1 MSAKRPVV
9 EVHKFG
15 GASLTDAA
23 SYKNAV
29 GIIRQRKGQ
38 RAIVVSAPAGITDAL
53 LGLAGRAVAGK
64 AADLEKDAGALRA
77 RYRKLAQG
85 LAPPGP
91 ARQEVIAEIDRS
103 FDELDGLLR
112 SLLVLSELTARTSDF
127 VLARGERLSALL
139 MAAALNA
146 AGTRARYVDAVD
158 VVITDGP
165 FGGASPNLMLTDLR
179 ARKILR
185 PLLASGVVP
194 VVPGFLGA
202 TPAADSD
209 ERGKARAIATL
220 GRGGSD
226 LTATLLGRA
235 LGAAEINLWKDV
247 PGLLTSDPR
256 VVPDAR
262 VIPQLHLREAS
273 ELAYF
278 GAKVLHPR
286 ALIPIVTRPIPVYV
300 RPFADSSAPGTEI
313 SARRTLDRYPVK
325 ALSAA
330 GGQALL
336 TVTGNG
342 MLGVPGIAA
351 RTFSALYQEGTSVS
365 LISQSSS
372 EQSICFSVPEASAK
386 RARDRLMQVFHE
398 EIGRNEIDGVEIV
411 GGLATLAVVGI
422 GMAGHPGIAA
432 RVFGALSAANVNIV
446 AIAQGSSELNISFV
460 VAAKDAPAA
469 QRAIHDAFQL
479 SKIGGGAAAQST
491 HVDAVL
497 LGFGQIGRA
506 LAGMIAKTVSKTNT
520 RPGGG
525 ARVVS
530 AGKVGNG
537 VPLNGSNGKPHRSSL
552 RIVAAIDR
560 SGVVFDP
567 KGLSPR
573 EIASLVAAKGDGK
586 GFADLPG
593 GQRLQ
598 PAEALALVGKHALSD
613 PILVDV
619 TADDTGAI
627 IKQALSAGMDI
638 VLANKRPLSGPRQ
651 ARDELEALARALG
664 RRILFEATVGAGLP
678 ILDTH
683 RKLAESGDKVLK
695 IEGCLSGTLGFLLTE
710 IGRGK
715 PFSAALRKAMAKGFT
730 EPDPRDDL
738 SGVDVG
744 RKALILGRLLGFT
757 GEPGDVEVES
767 LVSEA
772 SRALPLA
779 TFLERL
785 EDLDPEWNQRLAAAR
800 TKGGQL
806 RYVASVTKNK
816 ISVGLKIVDGGS
828 PFAGLKGS
836 DNQVA
841 FTTAR
846 YKENPLVITG
856 PGAGPAVTAAGV
868 LNDILG
874 LVS

>member
-1 MSAKRPVV
+1 M
-9 EVHKFG
+9 
-15 GASLTDAA
+15 
-23 SYKNAV
+23 
-29 GIIRQRKGQ
+29 
-38 RAIVVSAPAGITDAL
+38 
-53 LGLAGRAVAGK
+53 
-64 AADLEKDAGALRA
+64 
-77 RYRKLAQG
+77 
-85 LAPPGP
+85 
-91 ARQEVIAEIDRS
+91 
-103 FDELDGLLR
+103 
-112 SLLVLSELTARTSDF
+112 
-127 VLARGERLSALL
+127 
-139 MAAALNA
+139 
-146 AGTRARYVDAVD
+146 
-158 VVITDGP
+158 
-165 FGGASPNLMLTDLR
+165 
-179 ARKILR
+179 
-185 PLLASGVVP
+185 P

-235 LGAAEINLWKDV
+235 LGAAEIGLWKDV

-262 VIPQLHLREAS
+262 VIPQLHVREAS

-286 ALIPIVTRPIPVYV
+286 ALIPIAGRPIPVYV
-300 RPFADSSAPGTEI
+300 RPFADPSAPGTEI

-351 RTFSALYQEGTSVS
+351 RTFAALYQEGTSVS

-386 RARDRLMQVFHE
+386 RARDRLTEVFRE

-432 RVFGALSAANVNIV
+432 RVFGALSSAGVNIV

-460 VAAKDAPAA
+460 VAAKDAAAA

-479 SKIGGGAAAQST
+479 AKIGGGAATQLHARRRRAAGLRADRARAGRHDREDHATTGAKVVKARQSRER
-491 HVDAVL
+491 
-497 LGFGQIGRA
+497 RA
-506 LAGMIAKTVSKTNT
+506 RI
-520 RPGGG
+520 
-525 ARVVS
+525 
-530 AGKVGNG
+530 NG
-537 VPLNGSNGKPHRSSL
+537 VPTASRTSHRCAS
-552 RIVAAIDR
+552 
-560 SGVVFDP
+560 
-567 KGLSPR
+567 SPR
-573 EIASLVAAKGDGK
+573 SIAVAWSSIPRVCRRARSRRWSRPRATAK
-586 GFADLPG
+586 ASPTC
-593 GQRLQ
+593 
-598 PAEALALVGKHALSD
+598 PAGSARCPPRRWRWWESTRCRIRSWSTSPPTTPA
-613 PILVDV
+613 P
-619 TADDTGAI
+619 I
-627 IKQALSAGMDI
+627 IKQALSSGMDV

-651 ARDELEALARALG
+651 SRDELETMARAQG
-664 RRILFEATVGAGLP
+664 RRIMFEATVGAGLP

-683 RKLAESGDKVLK
+683 RKLAESGDKVIK

-715 PFSAALRKAMAKGFT
+715 PFSAALRKAMAKGYT

-738 SGVDVG
+738 SGADVG

-785 EDLDPEWNQRLAAAR
+785 EDLDAEWSQRLAAAR
-800 TKGGQL
+800 AKGGQL

-816 ISVGLKIVDGGS
+816 ISVGLKIVDGAS
-828 PFAGLKGS
+828 PFAGLKGT

-841 FTTAR
+841 FTTVR

-874 LVS
+874 WFRS

>member
-1 MSAKRPVV
+1 MRAGKL
-9 EVHKFG
+9 EIGIHKFG

-23 SYKNAV
+23 SFRHAV
-29 GIIRQRKGQ
+29 GIIRQRKGA
-38 RAIVVSAPAGITDAL
+38 RAVVVSAPAGVTDAL
-53 LGLAGRAVAGK
+53 LGLAGRAAAGRST
-64 AADLEKDAGALRA
+64 DLERDAQTLRA
-77 RYRKLAQG
+77 RYRKLLQG
-85 LAPPGP
+85 LVP
-91 ARQEVIAEIDRS
+91 AGKARDEVGAEIDRC
-103 FDELDGLLR
+103 FDELEGLLR
-112 SLLVLSELTARTSDF
+112 SLVVLSELTSRTSDF
-127 VLARGERLSALL
+127 VLARGERLSARLFS
-139 MAAALNA
+139 AALNA
-146 AGTRARYVDAVD
+146 AGTRSRYVDAVD

-165 FGGASPNLMLTDLR
+165 FGGASPNLMLTDLT

-185 PLLASGVVP
+185 PLLAAGIVP

-202 TPAADSD
+202 TPGADSD
-209 ERGKARAIATL
+209 DRGRMRAVATL

-235 LGAAEINLWKDV
+235 LGAQDINLWKDV
-247 PGLLTSDPR
+247 PGLLTADPR

-262 VIPQLHLREAS
+262 VIPQLNVREAS

-286 ALIPIVTRPIPVYV
+286 ALIPIATTRPIPVYV
-300 RPFADSSAPGTEI
+300 RPFADPTAAGTEI

-330 GGQALL
+330 GGQALI

-351 RTFSALYQEGTSVS
+351 RTFAALYQEGTSVS
-365 LISQSSS
+365 LITQSSS
-372 EQSICFSVPEASAK
+372 EQSICFSVPEASAR
-386 RARDRLMQVFHE
+386 RACQRLTEVFRE
-398 EIGRNEIDGVEIV
+398 EIGRHEIDGVTSV

-432 RVFGALSAANVNIV
+432 RVFGALSSAAVNIV

-460 VAAKDAPAA
+460 VAARDATVA

-479 SKIGGGAAAQST
+479 AKIGGGAAARSQ

-506 LAGMIAKTVSKTNT
+506 LAGMIAKTTGESKA
-520 RPGGG
+520 G
-525 ARVVS
+525 ARARVR
-530 AGKVGNG
+530 AAAHGNANGAAHGNG
-537 VPLNGSNGKPHRSSL
+537 KAARPTL
-552 RIVAAIDR
+552 RLVAAIDR
-560 SGVVFDP
+560 GGFVFDP
-567 KGLSPR
+567 QGLSPR
-573 EIASLVAAKGDGK
+573 VIGALIAGKTDGK
-586 GFADLPG
+586 GFAELPG
-593 GQRLQ
+593 GQRAQ
-598 PAEALALVGKHALSD
+598 PSEALAFVGRHALSD

-619 TADDTGAI
+619 TADETGPI
-627 IKQALSAGMDI
+627 IKQALTAGMDV
-638 VLANKRPLSGPRQ
+638 VLANKRPLSGPRHE
-651 ARDELEALARALG
+651 RTELETLARAHG

-683 RKLAESGDKVLK
+683 RKLAESGDKVIK

-715 PFSAALRKAMAKGFT
+715 PFSAALRKAMAMGYT

-738 SGVDVG
+738 SGADVG
-744 RKALILGRLLGFT
+744 RKALILGRLLGFA
-757 GEPGDVEVES
+757 GEPADVVVES

-772 SRALPLA
+772 SRALPLPA
-779 TFLERL
+779 FLEQL
-785 EDLDPEWNQRLAAAR
+785 EQLDAEWGRRLAAAR
-800 TKGGQL
+800 ERGGQL
-806 RYVASVTKNK
+806 RYVASVTRNK
-816 ISVGLKIVDGGS
+816 VTVGLTIVDATS
-828 PFAGLKGS
+828 PFAALKGS

-846 YKENPLVITG
+846 YRENPLVITG

-874 LVS
+874 LIG